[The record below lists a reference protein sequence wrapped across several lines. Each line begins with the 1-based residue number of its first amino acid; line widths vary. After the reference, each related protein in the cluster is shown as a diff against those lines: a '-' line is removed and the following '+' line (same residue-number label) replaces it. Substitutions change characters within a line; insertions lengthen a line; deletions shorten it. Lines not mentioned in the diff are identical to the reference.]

1 MTFNTQ
7 ELARRTAGIARAPQ
21 KQTQPDRP
29 EVPPPVPPILFGV
42 VLTIPGEDA
51 RFVEMGFV
59 VPTETYGTD
68 GSMEFLTRNNVIFKR
83 PVRCE
88 PNTTAGPY
96 YGRYLWSGPTNTW
109 NSGIVVL
116 RVYSVAGELYAE
128 QRGRRRFI
136 DDTGVADPSDC
147 YAQGSA

>member
-147 YAQGSA
+147 YAHGSA